1 MAVVEK
7 NNHVVLFWVSLEG
20 YEQPGLS
27 SSQRGEQSFLSAAGG
42 QLVSWFLSHALSF
55 TPC

>member
-1 MAVVEK
+1 MAVVAK

-55 TPC
+55 TPS